1 MRKWLLV
8 SDVDDTLLGN
18 TAALEKLAAALEP
31 ARPNLV
37 LAWNSSRPCASLR
50 QSLKAHPALPT
61 PDFLIGALGTE
72 IEDGA
77 SGETLTA
84 YTQFLGQEWNRAEL
98 VMLLAS
104 FDLAPHPEE
113 YQRPFKLS
121 YDVREGE
128 DGYTA
133 VEKHLRQTGHYP
145 DKIRLI
151 FSMGK
156 NLDLIP
162 AEAGKGHVIHWLAQ
176 HVDVPAE
183 RVIVAGDSGN
193 DRDMF
198 TTPYPYKG
206 IIVSNAEAALKAL
219 TGPLIYHA
227 PAPQAAGVLA
237 GLQHWQVLP
246 PAHSQEE

>member
-1 MRKWLLV
+1 MSKWLLV

-18 TAALEKLAAALEP
+18 TAALEKLAAAIEP

-50 QSLKAHPALPT
+50 QSLQNHPDLPT

-84 YTQFLGQEWNRAEL
+84 YTQFLGQAGWNRAEL
-98 VMLLAS
+98 VALLES
-104 FDLAPHPEE
+104 FKLTPHPDK

-128 DGYTA
+128 EGYTA
-133 VEKHLRQTGHYP
+133 VVEHLRHTGHYP
-145 DKIRLI
+145 DQVRLI

-162 AEAGKGHVIHWLAQ
+162 ATAGKGRVIQWLTQ
-176 HVDVPAE
+176 HLHIPAE

-193 DRDMF
+193 DIDMF

-206 IIVSNAEAALKAL
+206 IIVSNAEATLKEL

-237 GLQHWQVLP
+237 GLHYWQCL
-246 PAHSQEE
+246 AA

>member
-18 TAALEKLAAALEP
+18 TAALEKLAAALKL

-50 QSLKAHPALPT
+50 QSLQEHPALLT

-72 IEDGA
+72 IEDGP
-77 SGETLTA
+77 SGTLLTE
-84 YTQFLGQEWNRAEL
+84 YTQFLGQAWNREEL
-98 VMLLAS
+98 VALLEP
-104 FDLAPHPEE
+104 FDLTPHPDK

-121 YDVREGE
+121 YDVQGGIE
-128 DGYTA
+128 GYTA

-145 DKIRLI
+145 DNIRLI

-162 AEAGKGHVIHWLAQ
+162 ASAGKGHVIHWLAQ
-176 HVDVPAE
+176 HVGVPAE

-206 IIVSNAEAALKAL
+206 IIVSNAEAALKEL
-219 TGPLIYHA
+219 DTSHIYHA